1 MKNLWCEVGKVG
13 FHLMQIL
20 DFFAMYFDAVV
31 VFVTHFSL
39 LFRFASTILWPI
51 YEFASRNFFF
61 FFFLKGSWKVS
72 FLTVRFD
79 NFVHFNLNRQFI
91 PCRKSKQRKFCGLK
105 FQNSWKNVMTSLQ
118 TLEICQNDCILFL
131 YTQWNWGTFNQL

>member
-1 MKNLWCEVGKVG
+1 MMWGRKGGISFDVDSGLLCYVLWCCGSICHPL
-13 FHLMQIL
+13 FTFIQIC
-20 DFFAMYFDAVV
+20 
-31 VFVTHFSL
+31 FVHTVANL
-39 LFRFASTILWPI
+39 RICLTIFL
-51 YEFASRNFFF
+51 FF